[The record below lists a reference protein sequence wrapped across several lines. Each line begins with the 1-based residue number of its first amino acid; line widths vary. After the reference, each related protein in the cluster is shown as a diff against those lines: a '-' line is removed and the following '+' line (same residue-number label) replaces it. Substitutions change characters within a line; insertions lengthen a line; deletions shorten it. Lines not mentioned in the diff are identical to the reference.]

1 MLKLVALPCALALSA
16 APSANNAALREWLVP
31 RCPGLDGSRAA
42 LEDAAAGGGGGLAVR
57 AARAYN
63 RGQTIFAVS
72 DAALLTAQ
80 CAYADKDMGPPL
92 RDVARVAGPGFGVVG
107 VAGLL
112 AAERTRQFRAR
123 ADQGLAPE
131 SAGVVV
137 PSRWGPLCRELW
149 RRRRATTGAAGG
161 GADDAA
167 LRDPE
172 IAPLVAQGVD
182 ILLPLLDV
190 VARRAWSAPAP
201 DPKVA
206 FGSAEWA
213 WKAMYD
219 DGDARSWSRA
229 ELAALARDAFAIA
242 LDLQR
247 EPPPPAPRF
256 DGDGAA
262 GPPRAAPDGWTL
274 TGATISEPG
283 RRAEGSEV
291 TEPLAIVPPLVA
303 LGASPSDAT
312 NAAYGSFSG
321 RAPPAGEPT
330 PALVCVAT
338 RDIAPGDLVVAP
350 DPWL

>member
-1 MLKLVALPCALALSA
+1 MRV
-16 APSANNAALREWLVP
+16 R
-31 RCPGLDGSRAA
+31 RQGHGT
-42 LEDAAAGGGGGLAVR
+42 AAARR
-57 AARAYN
+57 AR
-63 RGQTIFAVS
+63 R
-72 DAALLTAQ
+72 
-80 CAYADKDMGPPL
+80 
-92 RDVARVAGPGFGVVG
+92 RPGFGVVG
-107 VAGLL
+107 LAGLL
-112 AAERTRQFRAR
+112 AAERTRQFRSR

-149 RRRRATTGAAGG
+149 RRRHEEAAAAG
-161 GADDAA
+161 ARRRPT
-167 LRDPE
+167 RDPE
-172 IAPLVAQGVD
+172 IAPLVAQGVE

-213 WKAMYD
+213 RKAMYD
-219 DGDARSWSRA
+219 DGDAQSWSRA
-229 ELAALARDAFAIA
+229 ELELLANEAFAIA

-256 DGDGAA
+256 DSDDAA
-262 GPPRAAPDGWTL
+262 PSAAPDDWKL
-274 TGATISEPG
+274 TGETVSEPG

-291 TEPLAIVPPLVA
+291 SEPLAIVPPLVT